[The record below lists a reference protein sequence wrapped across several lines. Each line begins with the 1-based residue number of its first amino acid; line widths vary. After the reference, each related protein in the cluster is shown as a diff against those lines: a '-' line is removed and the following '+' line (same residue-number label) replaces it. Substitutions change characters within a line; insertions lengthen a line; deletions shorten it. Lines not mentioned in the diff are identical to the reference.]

1 MKRFTLIALAF
12 VFVLGLAVAANADT
26 EVKMMG
32 DARIHAN
39 LRTNFNFT
47 PWNAR
52 GMNYFTGA
60 PNAAVAGVA
69 PATASEETFTIW
81 ERFRL
86 QTDFIASEALK
97 FRLGIRVNN
106 ASWGNTL
113 AVDNPPVAIDVNAAY
128 VQFLLPTTEVQVTAG
143 WMPLA
148 LPQSKIFNGG
158 IVLDTQGGNT
168 AAAALV
174 VDVPVV
180 KDTFAIKAGYTRL
193 LSGGADFYPGGGG
206 LGGNATTYIPD
217 SLDAFFLAFPITV
230 DGFQA
235 IPWGTVAF
243 AGRMANYTEGFA
255 NIGGTSTAAGN
266 YGPYDGALAPNLLSA
281 QSVAAF
287 ALSGQNSMWKNSQ
300 NTYYW
305 AGLPLNITALDPVNI
320 YADVIYGAGAQSDA
334 ARFQRS
340 GWFLDAGLEYAGL
353 DFMKPQLMGWWST
366 GETSFSQGSQRMP
379 VVRQYWSPGAS
390 FLYQTGG
397 SSFTRSTLLANPLGS
412 WGLAFSLK
420 DITFMKDLSHTLT
433 AALANGTNSPNYV
446 RTVNA
451 MAGGVL
457 GGEYFVM
464 GKDLTTDEWLFGLNL
479 DTKYMIYENLSA
491 ILELGWAEV
500 SGLRGSVWGARNVNN
515 YGDAWKLAFGF
526 KYTF

>member
-1 MKRFTLIALAF
+1 MKRFTLIALVFA
-12 VFVLGLAVAANADT
+12 FVLGLAVAANADT

-32 DARIHAN
+32 DARIHGN
-39 LRTNFNFT
+39 FRTHFNFT

-52 GMNYFTGA
+52 GMNFYTGA
-60 PNAAVAGVA
+60 PQAANVAA
-69 PATASEETFTIW
+69 PATASEENFTIW

-106 ASWGNTL
+106 ASWGGGL

-128 VQFLLPTTEVQVTAG
+128 VQFLIPQTEAQVTAG
-143 WMPLA
+143 WMGLA
-148 LPQSKIFNGG
+148 LPHSKIFNGG
-158 IVLDTQGGNT
+158 LVLDTQGGNT

-174 VDVPVV
+174 LDIPVV

-193 LSGGADFYPGGGG
+193 LNGSADFYS
-206 LGGNATTYIPD
+206 NTTPVPC
-217 SLDAFFLAFPITV
+217 SLDAFFLALPITV

-255 NIGGTSTAAGN
+255 NSIAGTSTAGGN
-266 YGPYDGALAPNLLSA
+266 YGPYDGGLAPNLLSA
-281 QSVAAF
+281 ASALQFAAT
-287 ALSGQNSMWKNSQ
+287 GQNSMWTNQ
-300 NTYYW
+300 MNTYYW
-305 AGLPLNITALDPVNI
+305 LGVPFNITALDPVNI
-320 YADVIYGAGAQSDA
+320 YADVIYGAGAQDDRKMSA
-334 ARFQRS
+334 RS
-340 GWFLDAGLEYAGL
+340 GWFIDAGLEYVGF

-366 GETSFSQGSQRMP
+366 GESNFSQGSQRMP

-412 WGLAFSLK
+412 WGLALSLK
-420 DITFMKDLSHTLT
+420 DITFVKDLSHTLT
-433 AALANGTNSPNYV
+433 AALANGTNKASYV

-451 MAGGVL
+451 LGL
-457 GGEYFVM
+457 GGIYMTM
-464 GKDLTTDEWLFGLNL
+464 GKDLTQDEWLFGLNL

-491 ILELGWAEV
+491 ILELGWATM
-500 SGLRGSVWGARNVNN
+500 SGLKGSVWGTRNVNN

>member
-26 EVKMMG
+26 EVKMTG

-39 LRTNFNFT
+39 FRTNFNFT

-52 GMNYFTGA
+52 GMNYYTGQA
-60 PNAAVAGVA
+60 QAATAWA
-69 PATASEETFTIW
+69 PATATEETFTIW

-97 FRLGIRVNN
+97 FRFGIRVNN
-106 ASWGNTL
+106 ASWGGTL

-128 VQFLLPTTEVQVTAG
+128 LQFLIPNTEIQVSAG

-148 LPQSKIFNGG
+148 LPHSKIFNGG
-158 IVLDTQGGNT
+158 LVLDTQGGNT

-174 VDVPVV
+174 IDIPVV

-206 LGGNATTYIPD
+206 AGGNATTYIPD
-217 SLDAFFLAFPITV
+217 SLDAFFLAFPITI

-235 IPWGTVAF
+235 IPWGTMAI
-243 AGRMANYTEGFA
+243 AGRMANYTEGFSGSIA
-255 NIGGTSTAAGN
+255 GTSAGGGN
-266 YGPYDGALAPNLLSA
+266 YGPYDGGLAPNLLTPA
-281 QSVAAF
+281 SVTQF
-287 ALSGQNSMWKNSQ
+287 ALTGQNSMWQNRS
-300 NTYYW
+300 NTYWW
-305 AGLPLNITALDPVNI
+305 AGLPLNITTLDPVNI
-320 YADVIYGAGAQSDA
+320 YGDVIYGAGAQDDRKMS
-334 ARFQRS
+334 QRS
-340 GWFLDAGLEYAGL
+340 GWFIDAGLEYVGF

-366 GETSFSQGSQRMP
+366 GEHDFSQGSQRMP
-379 VVRQYWSPGAS
+379 IVREYWSPGAS
-390 FLYQTGG
+390 FLYQTGA
-397 SSFTRSTLLANPLGS
+397 SAFTRSTLLANPLGS
-412 WGLAFSLK
+412 WGLALSLK

-433 AALANGTNSPNYV
+433 AAVANGTNSASYV
-446 RTVNA
+446 RTVNELGL
-451 MAGGVL
+451 GGV
-457 GGEYFVM
+457 YMTM
-464 GKDLTTDEWLFGLNL
+464 GKDLTVDEWLIGLNL

-491 ILELGWAEV
+491 ILELGWATV
-500 SGLRGSVWGARNVNN
+500 SGLKGSTWGTRNVDN